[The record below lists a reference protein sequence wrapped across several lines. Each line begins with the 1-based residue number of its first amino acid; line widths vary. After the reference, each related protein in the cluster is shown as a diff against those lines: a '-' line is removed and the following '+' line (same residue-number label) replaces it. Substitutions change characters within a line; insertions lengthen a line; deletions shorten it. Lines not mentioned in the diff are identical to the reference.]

1 MIDRYLTVGFGVVA
15 AVAIM
20 WATFTGSR
28 LDVAQAQRDQVKVEY
43 QSFRD
48 KVTQEAIA
56 QEVALNQEFAR
67 QEKHLEDT
75 RTAYQVSMDRLAA
88 LQRDARLRRPA
99 DAVCPGGQQVSSVPS
114 ASERT
119 DEAAADTGPRSS
131 GPVAEPEGTVIE
143 RCQETTVQ
151 CAWLQE
157 WLRGRVQDGTISRL
171 NRRSSSCSPS
181 ATGSGRTGTSGG
193 ECI

>member
-1 MIDRYLTVGFGVVA
+1 MIDRYLTIGLGVAFAA
-15 AVAIM
+15 AVVWGVFISA
-20 WATFTGSR
+20 R
-28 LDVAQAQRDQVKVEY
+28 LDVAQAQRDQVKDEY

-56 QEVALNQEFAR
+56 QEAALDQEFAR

-99 DAVCPGGQQVSSVPS
+99 DAVCAGSQQVSPVPS
-114 ASERT
+114 ASDRV
-119 DEAAADTGPRSS
+119 DEAAADTGPRSP
-131 GPVAEPEGTVIE
+131 GPVTEPEGTVIE

-157 WLRGRVQDGTISRL
+157 WLRGRAPDGT
-171 NRRSSSCSPS
+171 N
-181 ATGSGRTGTSGG
+181 
-193 ECI
+193 

>member
-1 MIDRYLTVGFGVVA
+1 MIDRYLTIGLGIAFAAAIAWGVFISA
-15 AVAIM
+15 
-20 WATFTGSR
+20 R
-28 LDVAQAQRDQVKVEY
+28 LDVAQAQRDQVKAEY

-56 QEVALNQEFAR
+56 QEAALDQEFAR

-88 LQRDARLRRPA
+88 LQRDARLRRPT
-99 DAVCPGGQQVSSVPS
+99 DAVCAGSQQVSSVS
-114 ASERT
+114 ATPAGT
-119 DEAAADTGPRSS
+119 DEAAADIGPRSS
-131 GPVAEPEGTVIE
+131 GPVAESEGTVVE

-157 WLRGRVQDGTISRL
+157 WLRGRAPDGT
-171 NRRSSSCSPS
+171 N
-181 ATGSGRTGTSGG
+181 
-193 ECI
+193 

>member
-1 MIDRYLTVGFGVVA
+1 MIDRYLTIGLGVAFAAVVA
-15 AVAIM
+15 WGAFISA
-20 WATFTGSR
+20 R
-28 LDVAQAQRDQVKVEY
+28 LDVAQAQRDQVKAEY

-56 QEVALNQEFAR
+56 QEAALDQEFAR

-99 DAVCPGGQQVSSVPS
+99 DAVCAGSQQVSPVPS
-114 ASERT
+114 ASDRV
-119 DEAAADTGPRSS
+119 DEVAADTGPRSP
-131 GPVAEPEGTVIE
+131 GPVTEPEGTVIE

-157 WLRGRVQDGTISRL
+157 WLRGRAPDGT
-171 NRRSSSCSPS
+171 N
-181 ATGSGRTGTSGG
+181 
-193 ECI
+193 